1 MGDSNPINKVNK
13 KTDEIKTFPV
23 PFALEEIKENDR
35 RASIKKEI
43 KQKYNSELIEEK
55 LYNNYLN

>member
-1 MGDSNPINKVNK
+1 MESSDKEQGKKKV
-13 KTDEIKTFPV
+13 TEIKTFPV

>member
-1 MGDSNPINKVNK
+1 MEKSDKQEKRKNKFS
-13 KTDEIKTFPV
+13 DIKIFPV